1 MSTIEKTR
9 NNLQQGMFRLDIG
22 KKHSSRRSVKIG
34 NGQLQKAEEVFSLD
48 VFMNVPDKH
57 G

>member
-22 KKHSSRRSVKIG
+22 KKHSRRRSVKLG
-34 NGQLQKAEEVFSLD
+34 NGQLQKAEEAFSLE

>member
-22 KKHSSRRSVKIG
+22 KKHSRRRSVKLG
-34 NGQLQKAEEVFSLD
+34 NGQLQKAKAAFSLE
-48 VFMNVPDKH
+48 VFMNVPDKR